1 MSTAPPRRLQA
12 RGVPPWRADWLTH
25 HHLARA
31 LRRAMAGALRSL
43 GSPGGAGLI
52 ALDLGCGQRPW
63 SALFG
68 HARCLGV
75 DISTEGASPDLL
87 AAGHALPFVHGSF
100 DLVFSSQVLEHVPDD
115 APVLAECARVLR
127 PGGELV
133 LSVPFYWPL
142 HEEPHDHRRF
152 TSHGLQR
159 ALQVAGFEVVELV
172 ADSGSL
178 SMVVA
183 AALELLPRRRGLWLP
198 MAPLVLAANALALA
212 LQPFSRDR
220 RSTLNW
226 VVRARRPRDL
236 DPTDLRDRP

>member
-1 MSTAPPRRLQA
+1 MNRAPPRRLQA

-31 LRRAMAGALRSL
+31 LRRAMADALRAL
-43 GSPGGAGLI
+43 GSPGGAGLM

-63 SALFG
+63 HALFG
-68 HARCLGV
+68 RARCLGV
-75 DISTEGASPDLL
+75 DISTEGARPDLL
-87 AAGHALPFVHGSF
+87 AGGHALPFAAGQF

-115 APVLAECARVLR
+115 AAVLAECARVLR
-127 PGGELV
+127 TGGELV

-159 ALQVAGFEVVELV
+159 ALPAAGFEVVDIM

-178 SMVVA
+178 TMVVA

-198 MAPLVLAANALALA
+198 MAPLVLAANAMALA
-212 LQPFSRDR
+212 LQPLSRDR

-226 VVRARRPRDL
+226 VVRARRIRH
-236 DPTDLRDRP
+236 PTHPGDRP